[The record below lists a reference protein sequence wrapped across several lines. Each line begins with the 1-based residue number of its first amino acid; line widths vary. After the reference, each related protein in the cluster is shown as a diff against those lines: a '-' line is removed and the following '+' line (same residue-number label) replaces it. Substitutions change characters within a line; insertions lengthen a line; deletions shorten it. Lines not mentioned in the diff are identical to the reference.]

1 MTVMPNPLSLIT
13 KTLLTH
19 LETGLPSEDD
29 QRDAYIDQ
37 VMQLLNERQQLI
49 EHLSIDEIKSGFLQ
63 DEEKQINEFLGT
75 QRTEIKQDIQRFTKQ
90 KDGRHKYQRTYA
102 STQAGVFLDKT
113 ST

>member
-1 MTVMPNPLSLIT
+1 MTAESNPFSLLT

-49 EHLSIDEIKSGFLQ
+49 EHMSIDEIKSGFLEA
-63 DEEKQINEFLGT
+63 EEKKITEFLST
-75 QRTEIKQDIQRFTKQ
+75 QRGEVKQDIQRFNKQ
-90 KDGRHKYQRTYA
+90 KDGRYKYQRTHA
-102 STQAGVFLDKT
+102 PTQAGVFLDKT